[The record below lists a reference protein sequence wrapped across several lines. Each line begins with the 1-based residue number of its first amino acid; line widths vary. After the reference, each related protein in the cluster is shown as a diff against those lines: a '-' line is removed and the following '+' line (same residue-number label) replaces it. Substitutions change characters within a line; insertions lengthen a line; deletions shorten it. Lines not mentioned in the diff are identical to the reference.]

1 MGDDKDVHK
10 EQTVEEILA
19 AIRKIISEEE
29 EMLEPVSGRD
39 HQQQPT
45 DFDDILD
52 LSDPLPDE
60 EDGQEKTQSID
71 NSESKNSSAKER
83 QEEKKDTFN
92 RGVREGLMSSDTA
105 AISAAALAALGNRDL
120 ANEMEVGG
128 NNSLEDLVRDLL
140 KPMLKQWLDANLP
153 NMVETLV
160 REEIKRIRS
169 QNGQ

>member
-1 MGDDKDVHK
+1 
-10 EQTVEEILA
+10 
-19 AIRKIISEEE
+19 
-29 EMLEPVSGRD
+29 
-39 HQQQPT
+39 
-45 DFDDILD
+45 
-52 LSDPLPDE
+52 
-60 EDGQEKTQSID
+60 
-71 NSESKNSSAKER
+71 
-83 QEEKKDTFN
+83 
-92 RGVREGLMSSDTA
+92 MSSDTA

-120 ANEMEVGG
+120 ANEMKVGG

>member
-60 EDGQEKTQSID
+60 EDGQEQTQSID
-71 NSESKNSSAKER
+71 DLESKNSSAKEG
-83 QEEKKDTFN
+83 QEEKKDTLN
-92 RGVREGLMSSDTA
+92 RGVRAGLMSSDTA

-120 ANEMEVGG
+120 ANEMKVGG

>member
-60 EDGQEKTQSID
+60 EDGEEKTQSID
-71 NSESKNSSAKER
+71 DSESKNSSAKEG
-83 QEEKKDTFN
+83 QEEKKDTLN

-120 ANEMEVGG
+120 ANEMKVGG

>member
-1 MGDDKDVHK
+1 
-10 EQTVEEILA
+10 
-19 AIRKIISEEE
+19 
-29 EMLEPVSGRD
+29 
-39 HQQQPT
+39 
-45 DFDDILD
+45 
-52 LSDPLPDE
+52 
-60 EDGQEKTQSID
+60 
-71 NSESKNSSAKER
+71 
-83 QEEKKDTFN
+83 EEKKDTFN

-120 ANEMEVGG
+120 ANEMKIGG